1 MLHIEGLTVSYGPLR
16 AVDDLDLHAEDGEVL
31 SVLGPSGCG
40 KSTLLRAIAGLVR
53 PSTGRIVLEGRDI
66 TRLRPDRRDVGLMFQ
81 DHALFPHRS
90 VGDNVAFGP
99 RMQGLARH
107 AITERVAEVLR
118 LVDLDGT
125 QQRAVTELSGGEQ
138 QRVALARALAP
149 RPRLLMLDEPLGSL
163 DRVLRDRLLDE
174 LPEVFRAA
182 GITVLSVTHDQQE
195 ALAVADRVAVMRA
208 GRFVRQDLPHRL
220 WRDPGS
226 EFVARFLGLEQ
237 LLDAEVAGG
246 VATTVL
252 GEIPVEDQPDG
263 PARLVLLPDALHLDD
278 NESAPGS
285 RRAAVPALAGTVT
298 ARRFAGDHVRIEV
311 DCDAGPR
318 LGVPVWRGA
327 GPDPGTRVVLRLDAR
342 AVRVVSPDLGT
353 DGTDGAG
360 PARP

>member
-1 MLHIEGLTVSYGPLR
+1 MLHIEGLTVSYGPLK

-53 PSTGRIVLEGRDI
+53 PSAGRIVLEGRDI
-66 TRLRPDRRDVGLMFQ
+66 THLRPDRRDVGLMFQ

-99 RMQGLARH
+99 RMQGLARS
-107 AITERVAEVLR
+107 AVAERVAEVLR

-125 QQRAVTELSGGEQ
+125 QHRAVHELSGGEQ

-208 GRFVRQDLPHRL
+208 GRLVRQDLPHRL

-237 LLDAEVAGG
+237 LLDAEVSDG

-252 GEIPVEDQPDG
+252 GEVPVGDQPDG
-263 PARLVLLPDALHLDD
+263 PARLVLLPDALHLDVD
-278 NESAPGS
+278 LPGIANGTS
-285 RRAAVPALAGTVT
+285 GPPLAGTVT

-327 GPDPGTRVVLRLDAR
+327 GPDPGTRVVLHLDAG
-342 AVRVVSPDLGT
+342 AVRVVTPDLGT
-353 DGTDGAG
+353 G
-360 PARP
+360 PARL